1 VTRHLGR
8 VLVWLLFVL
17 GCGVSP
23 AFAQV
28 APGSVRWVEV
38 DLGGGLLGGARLGT
52 VDANLRANVPAEQ
65 PYRLFTADHRFART
79 PELHVRAA
87 RPFGRRWAIE
97 GGVTISHPVL
107 RADVSADIE
116 GAPALAITETVDQ
129 YFIDAAVVIAF
140 DELRLGRLVPFATG
154 GAGYLRQLHEGLTL
168 IEHGQLFVAGVG
180 VKYPFVSRAAGFVR
194 TAGLRGDVR
203 GYVLRGGIAV
213 DDRPRPHVAISGGL
227 FIGL

>member
-1 VTRHLGR
+1 MTRGLGR
-8 VLVWLLFVL
+8 AVGGLLVLI

-52 VDANLRANVPAEQ
+52 VDANLRANVPATQ
-65 PYRLFTADHRFART
+65 PYRLFTADHRFDRT
-79 PELHVRAA
+79 PEFHVRAA
-87 RPFGRRWAIE
+87 KPFGRRWAVE
-97 GGVTISHPVL
+97 AGVTMSHPVL

-116 GAPALAITETVDQ
+116 GAPALSNTETVDQ
-129 YFIDAAVVIAF
+129 YFIDAAVVVAF
-140 DELRLGRLVPFATG
+140 EELRFGRLVPFATG

-168 IEHGQLFVAGVG
+168 IEHGQLFMAGVG

-203 GYVLRGGIAV
+203 GYVLRRGIAV
-213 DDRPRPHVAISGGL
+213 DDRARPHMAVSGSVFVGL
-227 FIGL
+227 